1 MLFIPRCIQGIG
13 SAFIT
18 ISGNYEEEEGIFVKN
33 RYFLIISK
41 GWQ

>member
-1 MLFIPRCIQGIG
+1 MLFIPRCIQGIA

-18 ISGNYEEEEGIFVKN
+18 VSGNYDEVDIFFNNK
-33 RYFLIISK
+33 YLLINSK